1 MRPLASLTACL
12 AVAAGAATAFVAL
25 AAPTAAE
32 TGVSV
37 SDVCTDGG
45 QASPRINLLILLDTS
60 RSLRTTDPGNLRS
73 AGTREALR
81 IVEDL
86 SRIYP
91 DSRIEVTL
99 DTFDERY
106 SRQEGWHPA
115 DQIFGRVGDSI
126 ETIASDAGLF
136 TDYRAALSGA
146 WERFATRANDCNLL
160 IWFTDGQHATAADDE
175 GEQNELVELCRSPV
189 MRSLHDQV
197 WVGAVQL
204 TEGDTAASRL
214 RYLYGEEGPGASSQA
229 CTNQLRGRIYDSFET
244 SELSRVLRELIE
256 RSIGGSGGPAEP
268 GTPEAVLPPPEVFE
282 GCDGDGSPETP
293 CVYMFTLEPGIESFR
308 AFVDRT
314 LIERGI
320 QNPESVLVAVRAPD
334 GTISPSIGGRGDI
347 RPGEDPTRY
356 VQINPFGFFAR
367 SNFPSD
373 LQIVGHQVAQQLAHT
388 DFWSWQWEGEWA
400 LLFFGESPAAQ
411 ADARRAAAAV
421 RVQRDDSPFIDSFG
435 IDDQCS
441 VTGFVAN
448 HPSEDYAK
456 VELRLRVD
464 AGDGGP
470 VYPTRTSLTEASI
483 GIEEGNRRFT
493 IPRFFT
499 ELVTWD
505 SPEQGGNGTNLRTAL
520 TQRDGVAL
528 AAVLSQTLPYPYDP
542 DPEARGPLVWMR
554 DIGRLELTQ
563 RQADHLSGLIDGG
576 VGDPLLCLPVD
587 PGIRWLP
594 TEVHLGDSQDGWSRA
609 SFQVSASPGAL
620 PGTLSL
626 AAEGATMAEGSETG
640 VAAFS
645 GVEISHAEW
654 SCEVPAAAGESSRF
668 PCPEPVT
675 IEVGTDRPLRPTVQ
689 LRIPLTVTESPGSA
703 GRLLE
708 RLGYEAD
715 SEGYGARAEALAEAL
730 SRERRTETLAA
741 ELDPVI
747 DPAANWL
754 PSDFQM
760 EATEPPDAID
770 IKSILVSASPGE
782 LPARVDLESVRLVPV
797 PGRESRDATSADV
810 SGWACEIPGL
820 QDGRGRFACADPI
833 TVDIP
838 SDRDVELSLVPTLC
852 PSEAPGAVKEMLE
865 RSGVPEVAPG
875 FEALKLQISEALDLE
890 RSCTEASTAL
900 PPTPDSTLLKFLP
913 MLAALIAA
921 AAAARALIAW
931 RLRPWQPL
939 GSSDYSVLP
948 LDSSDVDGVSPPA
961 PDPSQICM
969 DLQQHKPVTNIE
981 GLRLRSLW
989 MPLLRGSAP
998 RINASSPS
1006 GDCIGPDGH
1015 THPRRGRVEAVVGPD
1030 LVRGWI
1036 VHDTGDDP
1044 SLIVWDLPFGDDETR
1059 RARIIDAARD
1069 AARAWEQFQGS
1080 AATDAPVL
1088 GDSETVGVATTGV
1101 DLTAQELTEP
1111 DPALQDPFFDDA
1123 DHRPGDDGQDLDDPD
1138 PFGREN

>member
-1 MRPLASLTACL
+1 MRRVRRFTALL
-12 AVAAGAATAFVAL
+12 AVAAGTATAFVVL
-25 AAPTAAE
+25 AAPPAGAE

-37 SDVCTDGG
+37 SDVCADGG

-60 RSLRTTDPGNLRS
+60 GSLRTTDPGNLRS
-73 AGTREALR
+73 AGTRDALR
-81 IVEDL
+81 IVEEL
-86 SRIYP
+86 SRSYP

-115 DQIFGRVGDSI
+115 DQIFARVGDSI

-214 RYLYGEEGPGASSQA
+214 RYLYGEEGSGASSQA

-244 SELSRVLRELIE
+244 NELSTVLRELIE

-293 CVYMFTLEPGIESFR
+293 CVYTFTLEPGIESFR

-347 RPGEDPTRY
+347 RPGEEPTRY

-388 DFWSWQWEGEWA
+388 DLWSWQWEGEWA

-441 VTGFVAN
+441 VSGFVAN
-448 HPSEDYAK
+448 HPSEDYAN

-470 VYPTRTSLTEASI
+470 VYPTRTSLTDASI
-483 GIEEGNRRFT
+483 AIEEGNRRFA
-493 IPRFFT
+493 IPRIFT

-505 SPEQGGNGTNLRTAL
+505 SPELGGNGTNLRTAL

-542 DPEARGPLVWMR
+542 DPEARGPLVWER

-563 RQADHLSGLIDGG
+563 QQADHLSGLIDGG

-594 TEVHLGDSQDGWSRA
+594 TEVHLGDLQDGWSGA

-626 AAEGATMAEGSETG
+626 AAEGAAMVEDSETG
-640 VAAFS
+640 VAAIS
-645 GVEISHAEW
+645 GVEISNAEW
-654 SCEVPAAAGESSRF
+654 SCEVPAAASGSSRF

-675 IEVGTDRPLRPTVQ
+675 IAVGTDRPLRPTVQ

-703 GRLLE
+703 GRLLD

-715 SEGYGARAEALAEAL
+715 SEGYGARAETLAEAL

-782 LPARVDLESVRLVPV
+782 LLARVNLESVRLVPV
-797 PGRESRDATSADV
+797 PGGESRDTTSAEV
-810 SGWACEIPGL
+810 SPWACEIPGS
-820 QDGRGRFACADPI
+820 QDGRGRFVCNEQI
-833 TVDIP
+833 EVDLP
-838 SDRDVELSLVPTLC
+838 ADRDVELSLVPRLC
-852 PSEAPGAVKEMLE
+852 PTEGPESVNELLE
-865 RSGVPEVAPG
+865 RFGVRAG
-875 FEALKLQISEALDLE
+875 
-890 RSCTEASTAL
+890 
-900 PPTPDSTLLKFLP
+900 TPDFEILKALIEGTLEGERACVEATTPPVPPPPESALFKFLP

-921 AAAARALIAW
+921 AAAARVLIAW

-939 GSSDYSVLP
+939 DSSDYAVLP
-948 LDSSDVDGVSPPA
+948 LDSEEQGAAAAPPL
-961 PDPSQICM
+961 PSQMCM
-969 DLQQHKPVTNIE
+969 DLQQRKAVTSIE
-981 GLRLRSLW
+981 GVLLKSLW
-989 MPLLRGSAP
+989 MSLLRGAAP
-998 RINASSPS
+998 RLSASSES
-1006 GDCIGPDGH
+1006 GDCIGPAGYK
-1015 THPRRGRVEAVVGPD
+1015 RRRSGRVEAVIGSD
-1030 LVRGWI
+1030 LVRGWV
-1036 VHDTGDDP
+1036 VHGTEPD
-1044 SLIVWDLPFGDDETR
+1044 SRVVVWDLPFDDDDTR
-1059 RARIIDAARD
+1059 RDRIADAVRE
-1069 AARAWEQFQGS
+1069 AAQAWERHRAS
-1080 AATDAPVL
+1080 AQTGTLVPGGIETDSGAEPKVP
-1088 GDSETVGVATTGV
+1088 DRA
-1101 DLTAQELTEP
+1101 EP
-1111 DPALQDPFFDDA
+1111 DPALHDPFFDDA
-1123 DHRPGDDGQDLDDPD
+1123 DHRPGDNGPNIDDAD
-1138 PFGREN
+1138 PFGRDS

>member
-1 MRPLASLTACL
+1 MRRVRRLTALL
-12 AVAAGAATAFVAL
+12 AVAAGTATAFVVL
-25 AAPTAAE
+25 AAPPPAGAE

-60 RSLRTTDPGNLRS
+60 GSLRTTDPGNLRS
-73 AGTREALR
+73 AGTRDALR

-86 SRIYP
+86 SRSYP

-115 DQIFGRVGDSI
+115 DQIFARVGDSI

-214 RYLYGEEGPGASSQA
+214 RYLYGEEGSGASSQA
-229 CTNQLRGRIYDSFET
+229 CTNQMRGRIYDSFET
-244 SELSRVLRELIE
+244 NELSTVLRELIE

-293 CVYMFTLEPGIESFR
+293 CVYTFILEPGIESFR

-347 RPGEDPTRY
+347 RPGEEPTRY
-356 VQINPFGFFAR
+356 VQIIPFGFFAR

-388 DFWSWQWEGEWA
+388 DLWSWQWEGEWA

-441 VTGFVAN
+441 VSGFVAN
-448 HPSEDYAK
+448 HPSEDYAN

-470 VYPTRTSLTEASI
+470 VYPTRTSLTDASI
-483 GIEEGNRRFT
+483 AIEEGNRRFA
-493 IPRFFT
+493 IPRIFT

-505 SPEQGGNGTNLRTAL
+505 SPELGGNGTNLRTAL

-542 DPEARGPLVWMR
+542 DPEARGPLVWER

-563 RQADHLSGLIDGG
+563 QQADHLSGLIDGG

-587 PGIRWLP
+587 PGISWLP
-594 TEVHLGDSQDGWSRA
+594 TEVLLGDPQDGWSGA

-626 AAEGATMAEGSETG
+626 AAEGAAMAEGSETG
-640 VAAFS
+640 VAALS
-645 GVEISHAEW
+645 GVEISNAEW

-675 IEVGTDRPLRPTVQ
+675 IEVGTDQPLRPTVQ

-741 ELDPVI
+741 ELGAIVDPH
-747 DPAANWL
+747 ATWR
-754 PSDFQM
+754 PSDFRL
-760 EATEPPDAID
+760 AIVTGDDDD
-770 IKSILVSASPGE
+770 IESIVVSVSPGE
-782 LPARVDLESVRLVPV
+782 LPTSVRLESVRLVS
-797 PGRESRDATSADV
+797 ESDGAGRDASATDV
-810 SGWACEIPGL
+810 SQWACAIAGSATGG
-820 QDGRGRFACADPI
+820 GRLECAAPI
-833 TVDIP
+833 AVDIP
-838 SDRDVELSLVPTLC
+838 SQRDS
-852 PSEAPGAVKEMLE
+852 EMLLVARLCFTQE
-865 RSGVPEVAPG
+865 PAAVNELLGRLGVSDAGGG
-875 FEALKLQISEALDLE
+875 FAALGLIEGDCVE
-890 RSCTEASTAL
+890 PPPVVVR
-900 PPTPDSTLLKFLP
+900 PTPESSLLKFLP

-921 AAAARALIAW
+921 AAAARVWIAW

-939 GSSDYSVLP
+939 GSSDYAALP
-948 LDSSDVDGVSPPA
+948 FDSNDLDRVSPPA

-969 DLQQHKPVTNIE
+969 DLQQRKPVTNIE

-998 RINASSPS
+998 ELNASSPS

-1015 THPRRGRVEAVVGPD
+1015 TRPRRGRVEAVVGPD

-1069 AARAWEQFQGS
+1069 AAPAWERYRAS
-1080 AATDAPVL
+1080 AATGIPARGESEPGSVT
-1088 GDSETVGVATTGV
+1088 DSQAL
-1101 DLTAQELTEP
+1101 DLTTSELAEP
-1111 DPALQDPFFDDA
+1111 DLALQDPFADDA
-1123 DHRPGDDGQDLDDPD
+1123 DDRPGDTGPDPDDAD
-1138 PFGREN
+1138 PFGRDI